1 MILAFIKYINKPL
14 LYALLIFN
22 LKKLMLFILLPTV
35 FIFVIA
41 MFIDLAATG
50 LRLLNTG
57 VSLTH
62 SYNISRDIS
71 YGSEPWQ
78 KLDIY
83 RAQNADENTPVIV
96 FFFGGG
102 WSWGDKA
109 YFEFIADSFVR
120 RGYTVAIPN
129 YVLYPQG
136 KFPQFVEDGAQAIVW
151 IKNNISKYQGSEE
164 KIFLVGHSAGAYIAA
179 MAATDKR
186 YLQQAGE
193 SKGFI
198 KGVAG
203 IAGPYNFTP
212 KAKEYIN
219 IFGKENFDSMKVA
232 QYVTGNEAP
241 MILLHGSGDKTVGVF
256 NQEIMAEALKKEK
269 VKHQSVVY
277 TDNIT
282 HIKILLKLH
291 PWFADNVNVAEDI
304 DWFFKSL

>member
-1 MILAFIKYINKPL
+1 MFFIIAP
-14 LYALLIFN
+14 AALIFAVA
-22 LKKLMLFILLPTV
+22 LFID
-35 FIFVIA
+35 A
-41 MFIDLAATG
+41 AATG

-62 SYNISRDIS
+62 SHHITRDIP
-71 YGSEPWQ
+71 YGVESWQ

-83 RAQNADENTPVIV
+83 RAQNADKNTPVIV

-151 IKNNISKYQGSEE
+151 IKNNVSEYQGNANE
-164 KIFLVGHSAGAYIAA
+164 IFLVGHSAGAYIAA

-193 SKGFI
+193 LKSVI

-203 IAGPYNFTP
+203 VAGPYNFTP
-212 KAKEYIN
+212 KAQEYIN
-219 IFGKENFDSMKVA
+219 IFGRENFDAMKVA

-256 NQEIMAEALKKEK
+256 NQETMVEALEK
-269 VKHQSVVY
+269 GNVKHQSVLY

-282 HIKILLKLH
+282 HITILLKLH
-291 PWFADNVNVAEDI
+291 PWFADSVDVAEDI
-304 DWFFKSL
+304 DRFFKTL

>member
-1 MILAFIKYINKPL
+1 
-14 LYALLIFN
+14 
-22 LKKLMLFILLPTV
+22 MLFILLPAV
-35 FIFVIA
+35 IIFSVA
-41 MFIDLAATG
+41 LLIDAAATG

-71 YGSEPWQ
+71 YGGESWQ

-83 RAQNADENTPVIV
+83 RARDADENTPVIV

-120 RGYTVAIPN
+120 KGYTVAIPN

-136 KFPQFVEDGAQAIVW
+136 KFPQFVEDGAEAIVW
-151 IKNNISKYQGSEE
+151 IKNNISEYQGSAE

-179 MAATDKR
+179 MAATDTQ
-186 YLQQAGE
+186 YLQKAGE
-193 SKGFI
+193 SKSFI

-203 IAGPYNFTP
+203 VAGPYNFTP
-212 KAKEYIN
+212 KAQEYIN
-219 IFGKENFDSMKVA
+219 IFGKENFDSMKIA

-256 NQEIMAEALKKEK
+256 NQEIMAEALKKEN
-269 VKHQSVVY
+269 VKHQSILY
-277 TDNIT
+277 NKNIT

-291 PWFADNVNVAEDI
+291 PWFADSVNVAEDI
-304 DWFFKSL
+304 DWFFKSLLKQDPIVLKTIKS

>member
-1 MILAFIKYINKPL
+1 
-14 LYALLIFN
+14 
-22 LKKLMLFILLPTV
+22 MLFILVPAVL
-35 FIFVIA
+35 IFVIA
-41 MFIDLAATG
+41 LFIDAAATG

-62 SYNISRDIS
+62 SYNISRDIP
-71 YGSEPWQ
+71 YGDESWQ

-83 RAQNADENTPVIV
+83 RAQSADENTPVIV

-136 KFPQFVEDGAQAIVW
+136 KYPQFVEDGAQAIAW
-151 IKNNISKYQGSEE
+151 IKNNVGKYQGSAE
-164 KIFLVGHSAGAYIAA
+164 KVFLVGHSAGAYIAA

-193 SKGFI
+193 STSFI

-203 IAGPYNFTP
+203 VAGPYNFTP
-212 KAKEYIN
+212 KAQEYIN

-241 MILLHGSGDKTVGVF
+241 MILLHGSGDKTVGLF
-256 NQEIMAEALKKEK
+256 NQETMAESLGKQN
-269 VKHQSVVY
+269 VKHQSVLY
-277 TDNIT
+277 NSNIT

-291 PWFADNVNVAEDI
+291 PWFADEVNVAEDI
-304 DWFFKSL
+304 DAFFKTL